1 MIEYAEREN
10 KRESYRA
17 EERRPQMPV
26 GSDSE
31 YSSDMEVRN
40 EDHEQEGVVDKQEA
54 NGDVDDHEQVEE
66 DYASYDDDHYAD
78 DDNADDDY
86 YSDGSY

>member
-17 EERRPQMPV
+17 EEHRPQMPV
-26 GSDSE
+26 GSDGE

-40 EDHEQEGVVDKQEA
+40 EEHEQEGVVDEQEA

-66 DYASYDDDHYAD
+66 GYASYDDDHYAD
-78 DDNADDDY
+78 DIARFSSAN
-86 YSDGSY
+86 S